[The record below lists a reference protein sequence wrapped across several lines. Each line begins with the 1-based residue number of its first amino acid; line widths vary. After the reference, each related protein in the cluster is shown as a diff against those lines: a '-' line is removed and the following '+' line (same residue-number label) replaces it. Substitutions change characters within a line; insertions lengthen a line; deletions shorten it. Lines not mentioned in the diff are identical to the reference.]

1 MPGIL
6 SSAVEFCEGAPCKNS
21 QASDLSKLHKRLEDN
36 FVKNQARPSTLNRP
50 PPPRRRAATTP
61 RRRAAAPPPQPTA
74 SRPHSPQRH
83 ARPTGAD
90 GVRVRVQGDVN
101 NDIMKV
107 KTLIYAHLLQEPIP
121 ASLKADAEDILQHGH
136 RLLNGLLNIC
146 MEQRFVTATINC
158 IEFSQHLTQGLW
170 FHSNPL
176 LQLPHFDQR
185 EVKLISHKLSKT
197 PGSLVEKAKELGPE
211 KRREALHGLSEEQHV
226 DIDLFLDHFP
236 DIELSY
242 DARVED
248 EEDVREGDVLNL
260 TVTVVRK
267 HLPDD
272 GLPDEDDDDDDDD
285 PDEAIFDK
293 ELEAYDEVNIAEK
306 GTPTLTLT
314 PTLALTLTLTLN
326 LTPTR
331 ARRSTRPRERSS
343 WTRGATP
350 TLSAPRSGASA
361 PRSATR
367 RAASSASPR
376 SRSASPCPSTRRAS
390 PSSVT
395 SSG

>member
-1 MPGIL
+1 
-6 SSAVEFCEGAPCKNS
+6 VCAP
-21 QASDLSKLHKRLEDN
+21 
-36 FVKNQARPSTLNRP
+36 
-50 PPPRRRAATTP
+50 
-61 RRRAAAPPPQPTA
+61 
-74 SRPHSPQRH
+74 SP
-83 ARPTGAD
+83 
-90 GVRVRVQGDVN
+90 
-101 NDIMKV
+101 
-107 KTLIYAHLLQEPIP
+107 QEPIP
-121 ASLKADAEDILQHGH
+121 ASLKADAENILQHGH

-236 DIELSY
+236 DIDLSY

-272 GLPDEDDDDDDDD
+272 GLPDEDDEDDDDD

-293 ELEAYDEVNIAEK
+293 ELEAYDEVSTAET
-306 GTPTLTLT
+306 GT
-314 PTLALTLTLTLN
+314 
-326 LTPTR
+326 
-331 ARRSTRPRERSS
+331 
-343 WTRGATP
+343 ATP
-350 TLSAPRSGASA
+350 AP
-361 PRSATR
+361 
-367 RAASSASPR
+367 SPNPN
-376 SRSASPCPSTRRAS
+376 S
-390 PSSVT
+390 
-395 SSG
+395 